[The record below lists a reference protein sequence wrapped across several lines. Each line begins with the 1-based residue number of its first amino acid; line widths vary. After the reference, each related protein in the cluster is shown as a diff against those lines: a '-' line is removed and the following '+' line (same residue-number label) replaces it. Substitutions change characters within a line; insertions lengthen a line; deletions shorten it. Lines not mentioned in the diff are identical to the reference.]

1 KNCRRSLRERSMN
14 FLNVFE
20 AIHSLRT
27 IRRFRLDPVRDED
40 IRTILEAATKA
51 PSSHNRQ
58 PWRFLVIRDEGLK
71 REVARLYHKSWWAKR
86 RDEGVHSAG
95 DIRSDDR
102 VTLSAMYLAEHI
114 QEAPVIILV
123 CLTSPRAYSSIY
135 PAVQNLLL
143 AARGLGLGTTPA
155 TLHPIVKDEIQALLE
170 MPEEV
175 EVATCIPLGYPRG
188 RFGPTKR
195 RPVEEVTYYDKW
207 DNPPPW

>member
-1 KNCRRSLRERSMN
+1 MSL
-14 FLNVFE
+14 LNLYD
-20 AIHSLRT
+20 AIYSLRT

-71 REVARLYHKSWWAKR
+71 KRVARLYHKSWWAKR
-86 RDEGVHSAG
+86 RDEGVHSAE
-95 DIRSDDR
+95 DISPEDR
-102 VTLSAMYLAEHI
+102 VTFSAMYLAEHI
-114 QEAPVIILV
+114 QEVPVIILV
-123 CLTSPRAYSSIY
+123 CLTSPGAYSSIY

-155 TLHPIVKDEIQALLE
+155 TLHPEGKQAVQALLGI
-170 MPEEV
+170 PENV
-175 EVATCIPLGYPRG
+175 EVVACIPLGYPRG

-207 DNPPPW
+207 NNSPPW